1 MQRILIVVT
10 VALVF
15 GLGSAAADWGKRTS
29 ARAGTSLA
37 GEVAHP
43 SGRAPGTGQVR

>member
-15 GLGSAAADWGKRTS
+15 GLGSAAADWGKRT
-29 ARAGTSLA
+29 ARTGTSLA
-37 GEVAHP
+37 GEVRPP
-43 SGRAPGTGQVR
+43 SGRAPATGQVR

>member
-15 GLGSAAADWGKRTS
+15 GLGSAAADWGKR
-29 ARAGTSLA
+29 ARPATSLV
-37 GEVAHP
+37 GEPRPP
-43 SGRAPGTGQVR
+43 SGRTPGNGQVR